1 MKINKLVEVRLNN
14 HQQHFEDLILFG
26 KEGIEELNDK
36 VDKFIRRFDNSKK
49 ELNLTQ
55 KIDGAPALF
64 VWHKFSGYPDNSIAL
79 KGFTSGPNTAM
90 SSVEQIDAKYADRP
104 GMAEK
109 LKLGLQLA
117 KYIPEGECW
126 QGDCLFS
133 HDDIREEEI
142 NGKNYLTFQPNKI
155 VYAFSEENADYDKV
169 ANSDFG
175 ICFHTIYKDAGDG
188 NKSQSF
194 DVDPTRINA
203 PNNFYIMSP
212 AINVSS
218 NKADYDTNSIE
229 KEYEKLKAV
238 ENKLL
243 NDSAYEDLINNQ
255 VFINYWN
262 TFENASLADKK
273 QVNLNASTVIN
284 DLKSYVR
291 DKQEKEYNK
300 KIGSLK
306 TDVGKQK
313 AADKF
318 NKDVQ
323 ELADLIDNNKSTITN
338 IVEAINLAANIK
350 MSMWAGLKQAKNDY
364 STFYRSRTKGYFPAE
379 GEGIAMSDMN
389 GNIVKIVDRS
399 SFSSYNRDPDIMSGF
414 EHVGED
420 LNEVSNPKLFNQ
432 KSWTALCFSFSFPSS
447 RYKPYVK

>member
-1 MKINKLVEVRLNN
+1 
-14 HQQHFEDLILFG
+14 
-26 KEGIEELNDK
+26 
-36 VDKFIRRFDNSKK
+36 
-49 ELNLTQ
+49 
-55 KIDGAPALF
+55 
-64 VWHKFSGYPDNSIAL
+64 
-79 KGFTSGPNTAM
+79 M

-255 VFINYWN
+255 VFMNYWN

-306 TDVGKQK
+306 TDVGKQN
-313 AADKF
+313 ATDKF

-350 MSMWAGLKQAKNDY
+350 MSM
-364 STFYRSRTKGYFPAE
+364 
-379 GEGIAMSDMN
+379 
-389 GNIVKIVDRS
+389 
-399 SFSSYNRDPDIMSGF
+399 
-414 EHVGED
+414 
-420 LNEVSNPKLFNQ
+420 
-432 KSWTALCFSFSFPSS
+432 
-447 RYKPYVK
+447 